1 MTQKNRSRS
10 FPLLFAAAAP
20 ADDFAHAQPPPPQP
34 AQCWRCA
41 RACVFVCVRVCV
53 GSVCCFFVAFLHIL
67 FLAWYKSFDMAKVIS
82 LILAYILA
90 CVFLLL
96 LLLLLLPRVFV
107 IRTLHASVAATAIRI
122 NY

>member
-10 FPLLFAAAAP
+10 FPLLFAATAS
-20 ADDFAHAQPPPPQP
+20 ADDFAHAQPPPPPQP

-41 RACVFVCVRVCV
+41 RACVCVRMCV